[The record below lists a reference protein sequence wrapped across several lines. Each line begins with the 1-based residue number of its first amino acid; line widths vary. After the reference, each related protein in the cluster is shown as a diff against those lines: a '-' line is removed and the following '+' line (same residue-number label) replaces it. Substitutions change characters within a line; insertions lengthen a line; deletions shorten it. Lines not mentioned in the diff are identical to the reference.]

1 MPSNGQDQHLA
12 TISHEGRFWDVY
24 VELDEQRT
32 SPARGRLRFAA
43 ADQGR
48 ADSSVRTGY
57 ILVEASPEAVY
68 ARARALATHQ
78 LTALL
83 RSCLP

>member
-1 MPSNGQDQHLA
+1 MPSIGQGQHLA

-24 VELDEQRT
+24 VELDEQQ
-32 SPARGRLRFAA
+32 SGPARGRLRFAA

-48 ADSSVRTGY
+48 ADSSVRTGF

-68 ARARALATHQ
+68 GRAREFNTHQ
-78 LTALL
+78 LSALF

>member
-1 MPSNGQDQHLA
+1 MPSNVQEQHLA

-32 SPARGRLRFAA
+32 SPARGRLRFTA

-57 ILVEASPEAVY
+57 IFIEASPEAVY
-68 ARARALATHQ
+68 GRAREFNTYQ

>member
-1 MPSNGQDQHLA
+1 VA

-32 SPARGRLRFAA
+32 SPALVCRGEPQAA
-43 ADQGR
+43 PGR
-48 ADSSVRTGY
+48 ADSSVRTGF
-57 ILVEASPEAVY
+57 ILIEASLEAVY
-68 ARARALATHQ
+68 GRAREFNTYQ